1 VQCKN
6 LGVQTFSAAGAAA
19 VVLSLFFPLYLSLS
33 LYKSVAW
40 GCLAEHAS
48 GAIVSTEGELD
59 VQENDE
65 NEEDE
70 NGELGED
77 EDDEEDEEVDN
88 EGEDDDDEGEDEV
101 RVTDDC
107 SVGPPACDVVP
118 WSLWFFRG
126 QLFPSTLG
134 CCCCGA

>member
-1 VQCKN
+1 MLQQSYCRY
-6 LGVQTFSAAGAAA
+6 FF
-19 VVLSLFFPLYLSLS
+19 LSLF
-33 LYKSVAW
+33 KSAAW
-40 GCLAEHAS
+40 DCLAEHAS

-70 NGELGED
+70 D
-77 EDDEEDEEVDN
+77 EDAEDEEVDN

-101 RVTDDC
+101 RVTDGC
-107 SVGPPACDVVP
+107 SVDPPACDVVP

-134 CCCCGA
+134 CCCSGD

>member
-1 VQCKN
+1 V
-6 LGVQTFSAAGAAA
+6 SA
-19 VVLSLFFPLYLSLS
+19 
-33 LYKSVAW
+33 
-40 GCLAEHAS
+40 
-48 GAIVSTEGELD
+48 EGELD

-77 EDDEEDEEVDN
+77 EDDDAEDEEVDN

-107 SVGPPACDVVP
+107 SVDPPACDVLP

-134 CCCCGA
+134 CCCSGD

>member
-1 VQCKN
+1 M
-6 LGVQTFSAAGAAA
+6 
-19 VVLSLFFPLYLSLS
+19 
-33 LYKSVAW
+33 
-40 GCLAEHAS
+40 
-48 GAIVSTEGELD
+48 STEGELD

-77 EDDEEDEEVDN
+77 EDDDAEDEEVDN

-134 CCCCGA
+134 RCCSGD

>member
-1 VQCKN
+1 VYSVQCKN

-19 VVLSLFFPLYLSLS
+19 VVLSLFFPLSLS
-33 LYKSVAW
+33 KSAAW
-40 GCLAEHAS
+40 DCLAEHAS

-77 EDDEEDEEVDN
+77 EDDDAEDEEVDN

-107 SVGPPACDVVP
+107 SVGPSACDVVP
-118 WSLWFFRG
+118 WSLWFFRASC
-126 QLFPSTLG
+126 FPLL
-134 CCCCGA
+134 